1 MQVINGI
8 VETMEKIKNTE
19 QDNPFPI
26 PISISSHFI
35 PSQRQIHILAYY
47 SIVTHTLHS
56 DF

>member
-8 VETMEKIKNTE
+8 VETMEKIKYTE
-19 QDNPFPI
+19 QDNHFPI
-26 PISISSHFI
+26 PISIPSHFI
-35 PSQRQIHILAYY
+35 PSQQQIYILAYY